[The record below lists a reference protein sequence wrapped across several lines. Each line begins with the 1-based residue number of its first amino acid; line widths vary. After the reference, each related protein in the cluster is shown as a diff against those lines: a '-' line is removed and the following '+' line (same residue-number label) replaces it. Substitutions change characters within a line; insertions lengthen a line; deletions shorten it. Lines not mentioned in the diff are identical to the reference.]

1 MDPVKIGNF
10 LRDLRKEKNMT
21 QEALA
26 EVFQVS
32 NRTISRWET
41 GSNMPDIS
49 LLVEIADYYD
59 LDIREIIN
67 GERKQNADLEVKDP
81 VSTEEN
87 PSNQT
92 MVSAN
97 DALKELADYAD
108 SDNEKLATRTR
119 IYAMIGLI
127 SMIFYVGASNF
138 APNNMGLNLLKR
150 LAVIMVYAALSASIL
165 YTTDRLQ
172 ILRRKYMSA
181 LKTKLLPTILIVAGA
196 ILLLITFIIALV
208 PFFLIGE
215 A

>member
-138 APNNMGLNLLKR
+138 APDNMGLNLLKR

>member
-1 MDPVKIGNF
+1 MDPVKIGHF

-49 LLVEIADYYD
+49 LLVEIADFYN

-67 GERKQNADLEVKDP
+67 GER
-81 VSTEEN
+81 
-87 PSNQT
+87 NQT
-92 MVSAN
+92 TVSDEGAI
-97 DALKELADYAD
+97 KELADYAD
-108 SDNEKLATRTR
+108 SDNEKLASKTR
-119 IYAMIGLI
+119 IYAMIGLL

-138 APNNMGLNLLKR
+138 APDNMGISLLKK
-150 LAVIMVYAALSASIL
+150 LAVVMVYAALSASIL

-181 LKTKLLPTILIVAGA
+181 LKTKLLPTLLIIVGA
-196 ILLLITFIIALV
+196 LLLLITFIIAVV
-208 PFFLIGE
+208 PFLLIGVG
-215 A
+215 

>member
-92 MVSAN
+92 MFSAN

-138 APNNMGLNLLKR
+138 APDNMGLNLLKR

-181 LKTKLLPTILIVAGA
+181 LKTKLLPTVLIVAGA